1 MQSETIRMPATSTVL
16 LVQLS
21 ALHTWWCCPYLT
33 LPPRVSTLGGH
44 FALEAWCCGW
54 WAVLAGLHWLAGR
67 LQPVMSSRQLAPPLV
82 SSHSPLPPFPSLPNS
97 YSSLISFSLCC
108 FFPLAHILS
117 PSKKFDIRFIHPVG
131 QPHVHLILQFC
142 LFLFSLSFF
151 SCRIRGKLDNFLRTN
166 PINEPPSPRP
176 DWRNPP
182 RVHKKQLHV
191 LMCPQIPTALTD

>member
-1 MQSETIRMPATSTVL
+1 M
-16 LVQLS
+16 LVQFDCLPWTLGSCLGGHFAS
-21 ALHTWWCCPYLT
+21 AVLALLNCLD
-33 LPPRVSTLGGH
+33 PRVWTLGGH
-44 FALEAWCCGW
+44 FALEAWCSGW
-54 WAVLAGLHWLAGR
+54 WVGQAGLHWLAACH
-67 LQPVMSSRQLAPPLV
+67 QPVMSSRQLAPPLV
-82 SSHSPLPPFPSLPNS
+82 SSHSSPSSLSFPSKLIFFS
-97 YSSLISFSLCC
+97 HFFLSLLLLS
-108 FFPLAHILS
+108 LAHILF
-117 PSKKFDIRFIHPVG
+117 PSKNFDIRFIHPVG

>member
-1 MQSETIRMPATSTVL
+1 MMLIPFNCPSSSL
-16 LVQLS
+16 D
-21 ALHTWWCCPYLT
+21 TWWPFCFGGLMLWLVGSACWLALVGRAPPASNE
-33 LPPRVSTLGGH
+33 LPPISS
-44 FALEAWCCGW
+44 
-54 WAVLAGLHWLAGR
+54 
-67 LQPVMSSRQLAPPLV
+67 SSRLLPL
-82 SSHSPLPPFPSLPNS
+82 SSSSLPFLSNS

-108 FFPLAHILS
+108 FFPLAHILY

-176 DWRNPP
+176 D
-182 RVHKKQLHV
+182 
-191 LMCPQIPTALTD
+191 